1 MADEIMQELWAAK
14 DAIAEEAGYDLDK
27 LCTLL
32 KEWQAES
39 LEEKKKTTDT
49 PDCPGYP

>member
-27 LCTLL
+27 LFQLL
-32 KEWQAES
+32 KEWQAEDKEGLPATKVMRDAPES
-39 LEEKKKTTDT
+39 
-49 PDCPGYP
+49 